1 MASKILFLRHGI
13 TEGNKNRWF
22 YGGLNLHLLPEGIE
36 NLNQKKASGYY
47 PEIPDN
53 AQYFT
58 TGLIRTEE
66 TLETL
71 FGKKV
76 HETIPELREME
87 FGEYEGRTFQ
97 DLENDPLFQN
107 WTYDETG
114 DVAFPG
120 GETRNQFAQRIIQG
134 KEILLGKH
142 KLKELEVRHNGKD
155 AFTVMICHGGVI
167 ASLIHDMFPGERE
180 SMWDWITEPGG
191 GYLVEMGPHGPM
203 TNKQLGDIIYYYPRE
218 DE

>member
-120 GETRNQFAQRIIQG
+120 GETRNQFAQRIIRG

-203 TNKQLGDIIYYYPRE
+203 THKQLGDIIYYYPRE